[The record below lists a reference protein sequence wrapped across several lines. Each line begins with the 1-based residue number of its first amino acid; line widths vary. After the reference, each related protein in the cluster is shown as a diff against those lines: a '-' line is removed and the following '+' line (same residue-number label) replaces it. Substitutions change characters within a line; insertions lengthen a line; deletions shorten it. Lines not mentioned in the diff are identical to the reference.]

1 MAYINDDWLQYEYET
16 MVLVKYI
23 ENNLNQINRDYFEG
37 NLGILSVT
45 NNSDY
50 VTVKN
55 RGVYIADY
63 DTQKLSD
70 ALKDFSEEDIGF
82 LFPYGL
88 WDYLEHCKY
97 TPESQKL
104 FVELENLLDKIDTYF
119 SHRSKLSIEQQND
132 KVNICKN
139 DECLSFFIEPL
150 VTSLNNVDID
160 HSFDDLWDYLKY
172 EFQYHGV
179 KSDNELKTDDEL
191 SPSEKRQV
199 GLVNMLLGEP
209 VVTKTSISNEELKN
223 LEIAKL
229 VQELKWETLELT
241 QSIEEMHDLRRR
253 ENKEGSEIVNHLMAR
268 IHELEQSKEYNE
280 AWIDN
285 LKQKVHDL
293 ESSVWL
299 LQQETN
305 QITVLN
311 ESITQLHIRIHELEQ
326 ENKQLK
332 NQTEP
337 KPEPQPEPKPT
348 AKKRPKFKLPG
359 DFADYQQECD
369 DLVNALSCFYN
380 IKKGKWGKDILQFIL
395 TPTDA
400 EKAKHPYPDKW
411 KAGLYLQPG
420 QWATGKVNLT
430 DPDEWEEWFMD
441 IYDFTDANGIEIS

>member
-1 MAYINDDWLQYEYET
+1 MTSINFYERDTLIKRIND
-16 MVLVKYI
+16 
-23 ENNLNQINRDYFEG
+23 NLNQINQRYFEG
-37 NLGILSVT
+37 NHGILSVT
-45 NNSDY
+45 DNGDY
-50 VTVKN
+50 VTVCSRN
-55 RGVYIADY
+55 GNQHFDVQGIF
-63 DTQKLSD
+63 D
-70 ALKDFSEEDIGF
+70 ALNNFSLDGFDDRDYYDI
-82 LFPYGL
+82 
-88 WDYLEHCKY
+88 WDYLDFCKY
-97 TPESQKL
+97 ILPESQKL
-104 FVELENLLDKIDTYF
+104 LVKLENLLDEIDCTHF
-119 SHRSKLSIEQQND
+119 SHCRSKLSIQQQND
-132 KVNICKN
+132 EIVNICKN

-150 VTSLNNVDID
+150 VTSLNNVSDID
-160 HSFDDLWDYLKY
+160 HSFDDLWDYLEYK
-172 EFQYHGV
+172 FQYHGV

>member
-160 HSFDDLWDYLKY
+160 HSFDDLWDYLEY

-179 KSDNELKTDDEL
+179 KSDNELKSDEEL
-191 SPSEKRQV
+191 TFSEKRQV
-199 GLVNMLLGEP
+199 ALVDWLLSEP
-209 VVTKTSISNEELKN
+209 APAPTPVHKTSSLDDWTLSLIPQSPDFRLNTEASTLNELVEELERKN
-223 LEIAKL
+223 
-229 VQELKWETLELT
+229 
-241 QSIEEMHDLRRR
+241 
-253 ENKEGSEIVNHLMAR
+253 
-268 IHELEQSKEYNE
+268 EQLFEQ
-280 AWIDN
+280 
-285 LKQKVHDL
+285 L
-293 ESSVWL
+293 
-299 LQQETN
+299 
-305 QITVLN
+305 TVLN
-311 ESITQLHIRIHELEQ
+311 ETITQLSIRVYKLEE

-332 NQTEP
+332 SNQSEVKTKSEP
-337 KPEPQPEPKPT
+337 KPKPEPKPT
-348 AKKRPKFKLPG
+348 AKKRPKFKLPEN
-359 DFADYQQECD
+359 FADYQQECD

-380 IKKGKWGKDILQFIL
+380 IKKGKWNGNILQFIL

-400 EKAKHPYPDKW
+400 QKEKQLYPYPNNW
-411 KAGLYLQPG
+411 RAGLYLQPG
-420 QWATGKVNLT
+420 QWSIDKVNLA

-441 IYDFTDANGIEIS
+441 VYDFADSNDIEIS